1 MLTCMHACMQEA
13 YGLAVGDEYTLC
25 VFVGRITHQK
35 GNDII
40 AAAAPYIMSKHPKIQ
55 IISAGPVGD
64 GIGKRPRHSD
74 AARQGV
80 YRCMRWTKCNCIC
93 SAQRGTVARAA

>member
-64 GIGKRPRHSD
+64 GIGKRL
-74 AARQGV
+74 
-80 YRCMRWTKCNCIC
+80 
-93 SAQRGTVARAA
+93 